1 MSSSSILWASVLG
14 DYRCSSQ
21 YRITNCRHASFWLW
35 FFTVFCIKN
44 IHPARCVVTGETLMR
59 GRSISA
65 LPSIDAIRPITNEYA
80 IPAIGPSRS
89 SILDRAYS
97 KRLAQELER
106 VSKPRIEPE
115 RKLLKRDLLKIYQK
129 KTKKKKKY
137 SSKKIAPWDELNDQ
151 LSVQVPITSL
161 TSIHAKYHDL
171 GSYNKDYILLA
182 REYKRMEKYRIHPRE
197 IETDHQLS
205 CVTCSR
211 RGGLDR
217 VFFPCQHRCVCSNCQ
232 DKMKP
237 KQCPLCHVPIMIIL
251 DNTENVYEEYWIWV
265 DQVRMNG
272 D

>member
-1 MSSSSILWASVLG
+1 MVFYCFLHQKHTHSTLCG
-14 DYRCSSQ
+14 DWGNS
-21 YRITNCRHASFWLW
+21 N
-35 FFTVFCIKN
+35 
-44 IHPARCVVTGETLMR
+44 R

-106 VSKPRIEPE
+106 VSKLRIEPE

-129 KTKKKKKY
+129 KTKKKKKKY

-237 KQCPLCHVPIMIIL
+237 KQCPLAMFP
-251 DNTENVYEEYWIWV
+251 
-265 DQVRMNG
+265 
-272 D
+272 